1 MSEKKLGRPPSENPL
16 SERIYLRVD
25 KETTK
30 VLNECVEEL
39 DSTRSEVVRKGIFL
53 VKEKLQEK

>member
-25 KETTK
+25 KETMK